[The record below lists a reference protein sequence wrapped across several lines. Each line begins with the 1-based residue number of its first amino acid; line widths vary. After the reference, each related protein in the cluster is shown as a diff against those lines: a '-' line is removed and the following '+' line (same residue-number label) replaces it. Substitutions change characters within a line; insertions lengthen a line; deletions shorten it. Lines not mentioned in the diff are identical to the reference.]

1 MLQQYNDGSP
11 KKPRVL
17 ILAPTG
23 VAGINLNGTTVYS
36 ALGLPC
42 GGKLFPSDSNTLA
55 SLRNKYAEAEVI
67 ILDEILMV
75 SKKRFYLIHRHLIE
89 VFNLS
94 NLPFAVRS
102 VLFSRRLSSSSTSPC
117 NAIVYKKLR

>member
-11 KKPRVL
+11 KNPRVL

-23 VAGINLNGTTVYS
+23 VAGINLN
-36 ALGLPC
+36 LGLPC
-42 GGKLFPSDSNTLA
+42 RGKLFPSDSNTLA
-55 SLRNKYAEAEVI
+55 SLRNKYAEVEVI

-75 SKKRFYLIHRHLIE
+75 SKKRFYLIDRHLIE